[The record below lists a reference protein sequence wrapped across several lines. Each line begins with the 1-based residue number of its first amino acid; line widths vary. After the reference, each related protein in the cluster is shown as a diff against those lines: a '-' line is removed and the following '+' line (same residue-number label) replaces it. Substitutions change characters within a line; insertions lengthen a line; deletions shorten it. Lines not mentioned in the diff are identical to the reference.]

1 MRRRRA
7 WRCNENLLLLQR
19 DAMESNLWSVFLIEN
34 LQCVLKGEYS
44 ANHYTAVPVCLPPHE
59 NINAGYFI
67 GAVYNL
73 HSDQLTLPAG
83 VVTVRSLSVYL
94 DH

>member
-19 DAMESNLWSVFLIEN
+19 DAMESNVWSVFLIDN
-34 LQCVLKGEYS
+34 LQCVLKGENS

-59 NINAGYFI
+59 NIMR
-67 GAVYNL
+67 
-73 HSDQLTLPAG
+73 
-83 VVTVRSLSVYL
+83 VTLSVQCIIYTL
-94 DH
+94 TNLLYR